1 MDLQQV
7 AALRQKANTLPMEP
21 GVYLMKDHRGE
32 IIYVGKAKKLKN
44 RVTSYFR
51 GVDRHLPKV
60 YRMVEQVADFDYIV
74 TDSEFEALI
83 LECSLIKL
91 HSPKYNI
98 LLKDDKGYHYV
109 RVTREPYPRIQL
121 ALQKGKEDDAEYIG
135 PFISSMVVKQTV
147 DEANKVFMLP
157 TCRRKFP
164 EDFGKARPCLNYHI
178 HQCMGLCSGKISSKT
193 YREAVEEALA
203 FIRSGGAQ
211 SVEALTERMT
221 EASDAL
227 DFERAARYRDRIAA
241 IRRITDQQKVVSFP
255 HGNLDVIGSVQ
266 GEDTVYCSMLVL
278 RGGRLRDKKDFS
290 FDCMESMESVITEFL
305 LRYYMS
311 VEDAPDEVFLDRDL
325 PDLALLR
332 QLLREHRG
340 RKIALTVP
348 QRGESRK
355 LCEMA
360 QNNAAQELAR
370 TSSRTGREI
379 AALTDLGRLLGLPE
393 PPAYIEAF
401 DISNIGSQTI
411 VGGMTVFEQG
421 RPAKRWYK
429 KFTIRGQDAPDDYA
443 AMNEMLTRRLNHY
456 RDAAASGKKDGFE
469 RLPDLWLIDGG
480 AGHVA
485 VAREVLARFKLPIPV
500 FGMVKDDRHR
510 TRAVRA
516 ESEEIAIQAN
526 KSVFALVTTI
536 QDETHRYA
544 ISFSR
549 HKHGK
554 TSFAVSLTQVP
565 GIGEE
570 RARKLLAHF
579 RTVKKI
585 EEASLDELA
594 SVPGMTKKAAANLY
608 DYFHNGIDSLDEK
621 L

>member
-7 AALRQKANTLPMEP
+7 AVLRQKANTLPLEP
-21 GVYLMKDHRGE
+21 GVYLMKNRHGE

-109 RVTREPYPRIQL
+109 RVTHEAYPRIQL
-121 ALQKGKEDDAEYIG
+121 ALQKQEDDAEYIG

-147 DEANKVFMLP
+147 DEANKAFLMP
-157 TCRRKFP
+157 TCRRRFP
-164 EDFGKARPCLNYHI
+164 EDFGRERPCLNYHI
-178 HQCMGLCSGKISSKT
+178 HQCMGVCSGKVARAT
-193 YREAVEEALA
+193 YQEALNEA
-203 FIRSGGAQ
+203 LGFIRSGGTQ
-211 SVEALTERMT
+211 SVEALTAKMQ
-221 EASDAL
+221 EASDTL

-255 HGNLDVIGSVQ
+255 HESLDVIGSVQ

-290 FDCMESMESVITEFL
+290 FDCMESMENVITEFL
-305 LRYYMS
+305 LSYYMS
-311 VEDAPDEVFLDRDL
+311 VEGAPTEVFLDRELEDL
-325 PDLALLR
+325 PLLQ

-340 RKIALTVP
+340 RKIVLTVP
-348 QRGESRK
+348 QRGDGRK

-370 TSSRTGREI
+370 DSGRTGREI
-379 AALTDLGRLLGLPE
+379 AALTELGRLLGLSE

-401 DISNIGSQTI
+401 DISNIGGQTI
-411 VGGMTVFEQG
+411 VGGMTAFEQG
-421 RPAKRWYK
+421 RPAKRYYK
-429 KFTIRGQDAPDDYA
+429 KFTIRDQQTPDDYA
-443 AMNEMLTRRLNHY
+443 AMEQMLTRRLTHY
-456 RDAAASGKKDGFE
+456 REAEQSGKQDGFE

-480 AGHVA
+480 AGHVT
-485 VAREVLARFKLPIPV
+485 VARSVVERFGLTIPV

-510 TRAVRA
+510 TRAIRS
-516 ESEEIAIQAN
+516 ETEEIAIQAN
-526 KSVFALVTTI
+526 KSAFALITAI

-549 HKHGK
+549 KRHQKS
-554 TSFAVSLTQVP
+554 SFSLELTRVP

-570 RARKLLAHF
+570 RARRLLGHF
-579 RTVKKI
+579 KTLRAMR
-585 EEASLDELA
+585 EATADELA
-594 SVPGMTKKAAANLY
+594 AAPGMTRPAAAALF
-608 DYFHNGIDSLDEK
+608 DFLHNGIDRK
-621 L
+621 T